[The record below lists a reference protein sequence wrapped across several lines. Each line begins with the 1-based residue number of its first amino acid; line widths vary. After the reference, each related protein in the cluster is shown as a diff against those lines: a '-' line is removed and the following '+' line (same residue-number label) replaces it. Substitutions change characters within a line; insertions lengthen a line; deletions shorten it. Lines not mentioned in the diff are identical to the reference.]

1 MFAIPQ
7 LIALTMV
14 QIASPASYAK
24 DMVPLF
30 EAEWPN
36 NRTVNIVCHGH
47 SVPVGYFKT
56 PDVQTFN
63 AYPHLLHQAIKK
75 KFNKAVVNVI
85 VTAIGGENSISGA
98 ARFERDVLNVHPDVV
113 TIDYALNDRGIGLE
127 AAKKAWTEMIQKAL
141 DAHAKVILMTPTWD
155 TSVSPGNPSDPL
167 FLHAEQIRQLA
178 KDYKVGLADSL
189 KAFMDAHKE
198 GVKLGSLM
206 SQINHPNRKGHELV
220 VRELKPWFGL
230 N

>member
-14 QIASPASYAK
+14 QIASPTSYAK
-24 DMVPLF
+24 DLVPLF

-36 NRTVNIVCHGH
+36 NRTVNIVYHGH
-47 SVPVGYFKT
+47 SVPAGYFKT

-63 AYPHLLHQAIKK
+63 AYPHLLLQAIKK

-85 VTAIGGENSISGA
+85 VTATGGENSISGA

-127 AAKKAWTEMIQKAL
+127 AAKKAWSEMIQKAL
-141 DAHAKVILMTPTWD
+141 DAHVKVVLLTPTWD
-155 TSVSPGNPSDPL
+155 TSVNPDNPSDPL
-167 FLHAEQIRQLA
+167 FQHAEQIRQLA

-189 KAFMDAHKE
+189 KAFLNERKK
-198 GVKLGSLM
+198 GVKLESLM